1 MCQRWSL
8 VEQIFTSVVSRGRGN
23 TRKRQ
28 TGPPRICG
36 AFQWYFAWQRVN
48 LRLRKLDGAA
58 FRRTELANLTKIL
71 RSAALEVESTP
82 LLRQTPLYTHVTKM
96 PRTSL
101 AHARARRDPGVGG
114 CQNSAVHH
122 LEVWFCKILAR
133 SNYMCG
139 QRWDLLE
146 RIFISESRKLTAATG

>member
-1 MCQRWSL
+1 MELGRTDFHLRRVARAREHEETPNWSPQNMWCFSM
-8 VEQIFTSVVSRGRGN
+8 VFRVATCEFEIAKTGR
-23 TRKRQ
+23 R
-28 TGPPRICG
+28 RIS
-36 AFQWYFAWQRVN
+36 
-48 LRLRKLDGAA
+48 KDGVG
-58 FRRTELANLTKIL
+58 RSHQDLAI
-71 RSAALEVESTP
+71 RSLGTP

-139 QRWDLLE
+139 QRWGLLE

>member
-1 MCQRWSL
+1 MELGRTEFHL
-8 VEQIFTSVVSRGRGN
+8 RRVARARGREETPN
-23 TRKRQ
+23 WSPQNMWCFSVIFHVATCEFEIAK
-28 TGPPRICG
+28 TGRRSISKDG
-36 AFQWYFAWQRVN
+36 IGRSHQDLAIRSLGSRVN
-48 LRLRKLDGAA
+48 PA
-58 FRRTELANLTKIL
+58 FAPNTAVY
-71 RSAALEVESTP
+71 AP
-82 LLRQTPLYTHVTKM
+82 VTKM

-133 SNYMCG
+133 SNYMCC
-139 QRWDLLE
+139 QRWGFLE

>member
-1 MCQRWSL
+1 MCEKWSL
-8 VEQIFTSVVSRGRGN
+8 IEQIFTSVVSRARGN
-23 TRKRQ
+23 ARKRR
-28 TGPPRICG
+28 TGPSQNMWCFSMVFHVATCYGCENWKADLFEGRNWQISPRSSDPQPWKSSQPRFCAKHRCI
-36 AFQWYFAWQRVN
+36 
-48 LRLRKLDGAA
+48 
-58 FRRTELANLTKIL
+58 
-71 RSAALEVESTP
+71 RSGP
-82 LLRQTPLYTHVTKM
+82 KM

-114 CQNSAVHH
+114 CQNTAVHH

-139 QRWDLLE
+139 QRWGLLE